1 MDKLSTFNNE
11 ELLEV
16 YAKVQEEIN
25 HLNECILE
33 EEPDVEAEE
42 EKNEE
47 VSETEKT
54 EESSEEE
61 KTEEEKEE
69 KEEENNEQS

>member
-16 YAKVQEEIN
+16 YDKVQEELN

-33 EEPDVEAEE
+33 EEPDVIEEE
-42 EKNEE
+42 EKQEE
-47 VSETEKT
+47 VSEEGK
-54 EESSEEE
+54 
-61 KTEEEKEE
+61 EEEKEE
-69 KEEENNEQS
+69 KEEESDEQS

>member
-16 YAKVQEEIN
+16 YDKVQEELN

-33 EEPDVEAEE
+33 EEPDVIAEE
-42 EKNEE
+42 EKQEE
-47 VSETEKT
+47 VSEEGK
-54 EESSEEE
+54 
-61 KTEEEKEE
+61 EEEKEE
-69 KEEENNEQS
+69 KEEESDEQS

>member
-16 YAKVQEEIN
+16 YDKVQEELN

-33 EEPDVEAEE
+33 EEPDVIAEE
-42 EKNEE
+42 E
-47 VSETEKT
+47 
-54 EESSEEE
+54 SEED
-61 KTEEEKEE
+61 KEEKEE
-69 KEEENNEQS
+69 KEEESDEQS